1 MSGKVYILSGI
12 SGCGKSTFA
21 KRKAMLEG
29 AVICSADD
37 FFCDL
42 ETGEYKFDPTKLAQA
57 HAWCMERF
65 LHNLQFDAPIVVD
78 NTNIERWQ
86 WENYHKI
93 AEMVGRQVEHHAWM
107 VSTLQHVVT
116 CNKRNIRGVPLAVA
130 IDMAI
135 RHTIV
140 AGARIHSVDEVIPE
154 CLTSQT
160 KVVDIQE
167 VPNDIISRSV

>member
-37 FFCDL
+37 FFCDP

-86 WENYHKI
+86 WENYDKI
-93 AEMVGRQVEHHAWM
+93 AKMIGREVEHHAWM
-107 VSTLQHVVT
+107 VSTLEEVVT
-116 CNKRNIRGVPLAVA
+116 CNRRNKHGVPLAVA

-135 RHTIV
+135 KHAIV
-140 AGARIHSVDEVIPE
+140 GGARIHAIETVDSGAFPSNVQ
-154 CLTSQT
+154 LAT
-160 KVVDIQE
+160 
-167 VPNDIISRSV
+167 